1 MPHTGFYLECP
12 FKVCQQS
19 YTISLAVFPLSFFFL
34 LISTVFY
41 SWFLQ
46 NKNL

>member
-1 MPHTGFYLECP
+1 MPHAGFYLEWP

-19 YTISLAVFPLSFFFL
+19 YTISLAVFPLSFFL
-34 LISTVFY
+34 LISTAFY
-41 SWFLQ
+41 SSFLQ